1 MNFTSDKGLAIFSQR
16 NGVRGGLYTRF
27 EQSNRFDFRGEDR
40 IYVDITGYT
49 DVLIS
54 SKFI

>member
-16 NGVRGGLYTRF
+16 NGVRGGYTLVLNSRIGLTL
-27 EQSNRFDFRGEDR
+27 GEK
-40 IYVDITGYT
+40 TGYT